1 MKANEGLKAL
11 VGARDKANL
20 LLEAAHQRIKDL
32 EVKKD
37 ALEGGGSGPTVA
49 VSTAAEKKRGI
60 IARFVLGEV
69 GKEEVSSA
77 RTAFERARRNE
88 EEAKEMIEALDDA
101 IADINRELPA
111 PGEGIRRA
119 EAALWGRISEDL
131 KEEAVRLA
139 GDLVAKAY
147 AAGSGG
153 PFEQWLGNVFKA
165 SGQASYMGNSFALR
179 QQIEQ
184 EYLGK

>member
-11 VGARDKANL
+11 AAARDQANL
-20 LLEAAHQRIKDL
+20 LLEAAHRRIKDL
-32 EVKKD
+32 EAKKD
-37 ALEGGGSGPTVA
+37 ALAGKGGGPAVE
-49 VSTAAEKKRGI
+49 VSTAGVKKRGI

-69 GKEEVSSA
+69 GKEELSSA

-88 EEAKEMIEALDDA
+88 EEAKEIIEAVDDA
-101 IADINRELPA
+101 IADINRELSA
-111 PGEGIRRA
+111 LGEGLRRT
-119 EAALWGRISEDL
+119 EAALWERISEDL

-165 SGQASYMGNSFALR
+165 SGQASYMGNSSVLR